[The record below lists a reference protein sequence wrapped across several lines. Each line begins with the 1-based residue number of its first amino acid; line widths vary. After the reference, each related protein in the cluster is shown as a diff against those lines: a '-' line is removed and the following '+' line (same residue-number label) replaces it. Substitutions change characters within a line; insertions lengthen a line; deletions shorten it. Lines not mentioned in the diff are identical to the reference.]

1 MSQCPCTYIHM
12 CISNTFTYTYM
23 YIHTYVH
30 VCVSICF
37 CEHLCTYVI
46 QCECVYMCMCVHS
59 TMQGFVRQLQEVE
72 THSTEYVKSVTYI
85 PSHTHAQG
93 EISSDMPPS
102 QSQYVT
108 VTISQYQSLLCNT
121 CTLYVYLATYILPL
135 LFHPFTLHYI

>member
-1 MSQCPCTYIHM
+1 
-12 CISNTFTYTYM
+12 
-23 YIHTYVH
+23 
-30 VCVSICF
+30 
-37 CEHLCTYVI
+37 
-46 QCECVYMCMCVHS
+46 
-59 TMQGFVRQLQEVE
+59 MQGFVRQLQEVE

-85 PSHTHAQG
+85 PITHTHTHTHTPHAQG